1 MHDCM
6 ICFSLGFINNQRLLQ
21 MQFRVAIVVFPFL
34 YHFTLN
40 FAVHLHIVSCFFCSP
55 VYYFLFFFLSLF
67 CSNYYTEKFCVSGV
81 CIVIDDIFCLSL
93 FV

>member
-1 MHDCM
+1 MVSLMHDCM

-40 FAVHLHIVSCFFCSP
+40 FAVHLHIVSCFFLLSCLLFS
-55 VYYFLFFFLSLF
+55 LFFSLSLLLKLLYREVLCF
-67 CSNYYTEKFCVSGV
+67 R
-81 CIVIDDIFCLSL
+81 SL
-93 FV
+93 YSH